1 MSITGAKIASVAF
14 PSSSIEKLDRQTA
27 TSLESEKNRL
37 KKATKEFE
45 SFFMYQILKTMRK
58 TVPESTFN
66 EGAPF
71 SGDMSKD
78 IFTEMFDMQLAQKMV
93 TGDERS
99 ISEILYESLVKLI
112 EAQFSDEEAPVKLK
126 PLGAEKNDGIEIDR
140 PGLEMR
146 SGENE
151 SREVKPKP
159 DQFLPVSVRPSQPK
173 NDAILSQFG
182 RYIDKAAEL
191 TSLDP
196 ALIISVIRVESGGD
210 PKAISPAGAKGLM
223 QLIDSTA
230 TDYGVTQVFDPEENI
245 RAGSRFL
252 KDQLDRFGSL
262 KLALAAYNA
271 GPENVKRYG
280 GIPPFEETEKYVE
293 KVIDTLTTINR
304 PARNATAKA
313 VRGTVDK

>member
-1 MSITGAKIASVAF
+1 
-14 PSSSIEKLDRQTA
+14 
-27 TSLESEKNRL
+27 
-37 KKATKEFE
+37 
-45 SFFMYQILKTMRK
+45 
-58 TVPESTFN
+58 
-66 EGAPF
+66 
-71 SGDMSKD
+71 MSKD
-78 IFTEMFDMQLAQKMV
+78 IFTDMFDMQMAQKMV
-93 TGDERS
+93 TGDQRS
-99 ISEILYESLVKLI
+99 ISEILYQSLVKLI
-112 EAQFSDEEAPVKLK
+112 EAQFSDQEAPVKVK

-140 PGLEMR
+140 PDLEVR
-146 SGENE
+146 PGESE
-151 SREVKPKP
+151 SHEMKPKP

-210 PKAISPAGAKGLM
+210 PKAVSTAGAKGLM

-230 TDYGVTQVFDPEENI
+230 LDYGVTEVFDPEENI
-245 RAGSRFL
+245 TAGSRFL

-280 GIPPFEETEKYVE
+280 GVPPFEETERYVE
-293 KVIDTLTTINR
+293 RVIDTLSTINK
-304 PARNATAKA
+304 PVPNATAKA
-313 VRGTVDK
+313 VKGTVDK